1 MKRFVKMIS
10 LSLALLLILSTAAAM
25 ADAANNTFIYGIAG
39 DPGNDINTVSTSSR
53 YDLTTERV
61 LYSPLYNYYG
71 PDDIEFRLAESFE
84 LSEDGKEL
92 TAHLRQ
98 GVVWSDGEPFTAD
111 DVVFTYEFIINTDYA
126 NGHDTFVYGD
136 EKVTVEKIDDYTV
149 KFTAPIYTPT
159 LVSDLA
165 AEHYIMPKHIYEG
178 DETLDN
184 NPKNATPVG
193 TGPYILEEYKPG
205 EFLRFKANEQYFL
218 GAPKIKTLIFQIVT
232 DNNTASLAVKTGE
245 INALFTSTTEA
256 ADFAGSDV
264 SIYAYP
270 EGRVS
275 YTVFNLSSSRTQ
287 DINLRKAV
295 FYALNREEINLGTYG
310 SEDYFLNAYTFLP
323 VGNAFVTDDVEH
335 YDQNLELAKEYLA
348 KVEGEIPTL
357 RIGYTANN
365 VAQETTALIMQQE
378 LKAAGITLEL
388 IAFEGSAMTNLLY
401 AENDDA
407 DLYLTGYIMGDDPSS
422 YGTLFVSTGS
432 ANFSHV
438 KDEELDGYFAAG
450 SVEQDPDRRKEIYD
464 SAQRRLADLAVQFP
478 FATDQRLLVLTN
490 DIGGVEEARLIPIYF
505 FSNLDRLYFK

>member
-1 MKRFVKMIS
+1 MKRLIAAVLALALALS
-10 LSLALLLILSTAAAM
+10 LSAVAL

-39 DPGNDINTVSTSSR
+39 DPGNDINTISTSSR
-53 YDLTTERV
+53 YDLTTERI
-61 LYSPLYNYYG
+61 LYSPLYNYYSA
-71 PDDIEFRLAESFE
+71 DDIEYRLAESFE
-84 LSEDGKEL
+84 LSENGQEL
-92 TAHLRQ
+92 TVHLRQ

-136 EKVTVEKIDDYTV
+136 QKVTVEKIDDYTV

-165 AEHYIMPKHIYEG
+165 AEHYIMAKHIYEG

-205 EFLRFKANEQYFL
+205 EYLRFKANPNYFL
-218 GAPKIKTLIFQIVT
+218 GAPKIENVIFQIVT
-232 DNNTASLAVKTGE
+232 DTNTASLAVKTGE

-256 ADFAGSDV
+256 SSYDGSDV

-275 YTVFNLSSSRTQ
+275 YAVFNLSSSRTQ

-295 FYALNREEINLGTYG
+295 FFALNREEINLGSYG
-310 SEDYFLNAYTFLP
+310 SEDYFLNAYSFLP
-323 VGNAFVTDDVEH
+323 AGNAFGTEDLEK
-335 YDQNLELAKEYLA
+335 YEQNIALAKEYLA
-348 KVEGEIPTL
+348 KVEGDIPTL
-357 RIGYTANN
+357 RLAYTANN
-365 VAQETTALIMQQE
+365 VTQETIGLIMQQE
-378 LKAAGITLEL
+378 LKAVGINLEL
-388 IAFEGSAMTNLLY
+388 VAFENNAMTNLLY

-422 YGTLFVSTGS
+422 YSSLFVSTGS

-438 KDEELDGYFAAG
+438 ADEELDGYFAAG
-450 SVEQDPDRRKEIYD
+450 SVEQDQQARKEIYYN
-464 SAQRRLADLAVQFP
+464 AQRRLADLAVQFP

-490 DIGGVEEARLIPIYF
+490 DVAGVEEARLIPIYF
-505 FSNLDRLYFK
+505 FSNLDQLYFK